1 MQRCYF
7 ALISGFALGATLAA
21 ASPGDSFISIG
32 DAGSALQIN
41 TSKSHKTRAG
51 LEDSREIQWRSA
63 EMPCVSKDCFT
74 KPVTEL

>member
-21 ASPGDSFISIG
+21 ASPRDSFKSIG

-41 TSKSHKTRAG
+41 ISKSYQTRAG
-51 LEDSREIQWRSA
+51 LDDSRQVQWRSA
-63 EMPCVSKDCFT
+63 EMRCVSKDCFT